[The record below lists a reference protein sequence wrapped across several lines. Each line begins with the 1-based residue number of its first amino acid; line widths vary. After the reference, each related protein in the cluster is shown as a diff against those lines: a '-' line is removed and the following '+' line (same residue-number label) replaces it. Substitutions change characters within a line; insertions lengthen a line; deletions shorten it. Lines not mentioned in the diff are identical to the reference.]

1 MLSRSRAATLAF
13 GALLSAFVVACVTI
27 NVYFPEAAAERA
39 ADRIIEEVWGP
50 EAGAGNDQTYL
61 APQGADQ
68 TILAAWRERTAIEAQ
83 RAAIGLLDLVV
94 PAANAQVS
102 AADLDINTPE
112 VRALTDSMNKRFRDL
127 KPLFDAGAV
136 GLTSDA
142 LIDIRDRNAVPLS
155 QRSKLSQLVTA
166 ENGDRN
172 RLYAAIAKAN
182 GHPEWEDGIRR
193 TFADR
198 WVARAS
204 GGWYYRTSS
213 GEWRAK

>member
-1 MLSRSRAATLAF
+1 MLSRSRAATLTL

-50 EAGAGNDQTYL
+50 EADTGNDQTQRV
-61 APQGADQ
+61 PDRTEQPR
-68 TILAAWRERTAIEAQ
+68 LAAWREHGTLVVQ
-83 RAAIGLLDLVV
+83 RAAVSLLELLV

-102 AADLDINTPE
+102 QADLDINTPE
-112 VRALTDSMNKRFRDL
+112 VRALTDAMNKRFRDL
-127 KPLFDAGAV
+127 KPLFDAGAI

-155 QRSKLSQLVTA
+155 KRSKLSQLVTA

-182 GHPEWEDGIRR
+182 GHPEWEDGIRS
-193 TFADR
+193 TFAER

-204 GGWYYRTSS
+204 GGWYYRATN
-213 GEWRAK
+213 GNWKAK